1 MVVAVTPNSI
11 TAPDSAVHREAIGV
25 VCDARLAVGGSGAPA
40 AGRKQRGYLGQFRQS
55 NCHAATDC
63 LRTTC
68 GSPWCYLRVGVQELG
83 PQVRLAVFAWGRLE
97 RAVDD
102 TLSQESDFDVP
113 GLGDPR

>member
-1 MVVAVTPNSI
+1 VVVAVTPNSI
-11 TAPDSAVHREAIGV
+11 TAPDSGVQREAIGV
-25 VCDARLAVGGSGAPA
+25 VCDARLGVGGAGVPA
-40 AGRKQRGYLGQFRQS
+40 AGRKQRRYLGLFRQWKGR
-55 NCHAATDC
+55 AATDC
-63 LRTTC
+63 IRTTC
-68 GSPWCYLRVGVQELG
+68 GNPWCYLRVGLQELG